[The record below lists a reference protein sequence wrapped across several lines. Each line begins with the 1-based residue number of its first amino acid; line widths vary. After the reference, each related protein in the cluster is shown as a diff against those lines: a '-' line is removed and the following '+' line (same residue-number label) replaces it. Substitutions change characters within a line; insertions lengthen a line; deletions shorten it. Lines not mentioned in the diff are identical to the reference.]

1 MTWKVC
7 SVVKRNAATTYLAAI
22 NKKSKK
28 YQKKGGR
35 KVSRDELRIKLTR
48 ITAAPS
54 IRYKLHGQMEYC
66 FGPQITRAI
75 LLKTNHQSKGWR

>member
-1 MTWKVC
+1 MTWKA
-7 SVVKRNAATTYLAAI
+7 VVKRNAATTHLAAI
-22 NKKSKK
+22 NKSLRNT
-28 YQKKGGR
+28 KKGGR